1 MKNFELDS
9 TIANKKG
16 IYIAYPLADDL
27 QSIYKPKNYKTTVNK
42 NHTKIG
48 ITVKAFKSRAKCY
61 YDNFGTQFKFIP
73 IFILNNDSDILAIEK
88 KILEAIKN
96 ELPKRGRSREWFETD
111 DRERIINIAKEVLI
125 QNEINHQECV
135 LGN

>member
-1 MKNFELDS
+1 MRNFELDPA
-9 TIANKKG
+9 IANKKG
-16 IYIAYPLADDL
+16 IYIAYPLTDEL

-48 ITVKAFKSRAKCY
+48 ITVKTFKNRAKCY

-73 IFILNNDSDILAIEK
+73 VFLISSDDDIIVVEK

-96 ELPKRGRSREWFETD
+96 EFPKRGRSKEWFETI
-111 DRERIINIAKEVLI
+111 DRERILKIAKEVLDENKI
-125 QNEINHQECV
+125 SYSVYKHN
-135 LGN
+135 